1 MVYMMENLLQYLPYA
16 LVVGTVLLLM
26 ATMVLVTINHFRNEG
41 QRLATYPVSKRKRTA
56 AV

>member
-1 MVYMMENLLQYLPYA
+1 MVNMMENLLQYLPYA